1 MQISAQLQLRYL
13 DFSIFT
19 GGCFH
24 GQVHPIVSTLVIGKM
39 LALWDVCVL
48 ARRNCWGKIIIYT
61 KDNKSN
67 LCLPPEDGRVMW
79 EIPMSASLQENQSL
93 LLATPT
99 FPVHM
104 LKMRVEN
111 RWVALKCDLIR
122 IWSRRLDKCRL
133 SGGMVGSSHE
143 N

>member
-39 LALWDVCVL
+39 LALWDVFVL

-67 LCLPPEDGRVMW
+67 PYLPSEDGRVMW
-79 EIPMSASLQENQSL
+79 EIPMNASLQENQSL

-104 LKMRVEN
+104 LKIRVEN

-133 SGGMVGSSHE
+133 
-143 N
+143 